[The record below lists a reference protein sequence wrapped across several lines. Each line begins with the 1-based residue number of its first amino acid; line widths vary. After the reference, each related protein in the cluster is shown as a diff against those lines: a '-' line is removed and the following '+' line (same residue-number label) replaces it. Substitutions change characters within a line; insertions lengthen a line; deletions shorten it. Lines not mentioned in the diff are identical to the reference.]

1 MADGLY
7 GFTPNVPGIDQA
19 LSSGGVKAKLA
30 SICEPIA
37 AKANANATYKKALY
51 VTFVDQGTYV
61 AIGKVVAANNAAR
74 LDNAH
79 YNTLLKSR

>member
-7 GFTPNVPGIDQA
+7 GFTPNVEGIDAA
-19 LSSGGVKAKLA
+19 LSSEGVKAKLMHL
-30 SICEPIA
+30 CFPIA
-37 AKANANATYKKALY
+37 SRANALAVYDYAFY
-51 VTFVDQGTYV
+51 DVYVDQGTYV
-61 AIGKVVAANNAAR
+61 ALGKVVAANNAAR

>member
-7 GFTPNVPGIDQA
+7 GFTPNVGGIDAA
-19 LSSGGVKAKLA
+19 LSSEGVNAKLA

-37 AKANANATYKKALY
+37 ARANANAVYKKALY
-51 VTFVDQGTYV
+51 VTFVDQASYV
-61 AIGKVVAANNAAR
+61 ALGKVVAANNAAR
-74 LDNAH
+74 ADNAH